1 MASRIVFRGLL
12 LLLILG
18 SACQLVS
25 ADIPHVDSFTLK
37 NGIRVVSLYVAG
49 SKNVSIFT
57 FLPMGLVSDGP
68 GQAQWSHLVE
78 HLVIRSTV
86 PYGSQ
91 QANAE
96 TMHNNMRLDLY
107 GTVDNWQEGLSHHV
121 RWLEGVPFTE
131 QNLQAEKV
139 RVNNE
144 CYSLVQNLA
153 THKLAIAAWAQGFRH
168 GQTHAAIKAD
178 VSRATLGEIQHYRN
192 DHLPVLGRIVVCIV
206 GGIDTKTV
214 SGVVAQRLE
223 KIQST
228 AKPINP
234 VQVHP
239 GHHTM
244 TWDID
249 ARHVVLSWP
258 IPRFTEKDYPPL
270 MVAAQLLMMRFYY
283 DPELKTMTGM
293 VLAGADLTVPE
304 GNFFYVS
311 ASVKPEVSFDEVRA
325 KLIRHV
331 QALQSDQSGLPQAS
345 MIGQQLSHGL
355 TSPMDPAMIKAQAP
369 QGVSLAMI
377 EGNVGLQWGMQ
388 EFLDGKHR
396 STLAQQLSTI
406 TAKQVQRAAETYLT
420 DEKCTICSMQAKPNA
435 EKSVPMQR

>member
-1 MASRIVFRGLL
+1 MLSA
-12 LLLILG
+12 LILLMLFV
-18 SACQLVS
+18 SACQPVS
-25 ADIPHVDSFTLK
+25 ADKPYVDSFTLK
-37 NGIRVVSLYVAG
+37 NGIHVVLVHLAG

-57 FLPMGLVSDGP
+57 FLPMGLASDGP

-78 HLVIRSTV
+78 HMVIRSTV

-91 QANAE
+91 HGNAE
-96 TMHNNMRLDLY
+96 TMHDNMRLDFY

-144 CYSLVQNLA
+144 CYFPVRNLA
-153 THKLAIAAWAQGFRH
+153 THKLAFAAWAQGYRH
-168 GQTHAAIKAD
+168 GRTHAAIKGD
-178 VSRATLGEIQHYRN
+178 ILRAELGEIQRYRN
-192 DHLPVLGRIVVCIV
+192 DHLAFLNKAVVCIV
-206 GGIDTKTV
+206 GGIGANTV
-214 SGVVAQRLE
+214 LPVITQRLE

-228 AKPINP
+228 AKPIKP
-234 VQVHP
+234 AQVHA
-239 GHHTM
+239 GHHNM

-249 ARHVVLSWP
+249 ARHLVLTWP

-270 MVAAQLLMMRFYY
+270 MVAAQLLMMQFFS
-283 DPELKTMTGM
+283 DSELKTMTGSI
-293 VLAGADLTVPE
+293 LTGADLTVPE

-311 ASVKPEVSFDEVRA
+311 ASLRPEASFDEVREN
-325 KLIRHV
+325 LIRHV
-331 QALQSDQSGLPQAS
+331 QALQSNQVGLPKPS
-345 MIGQQLSHGL
+345 MIGRQLSHAL

-388 EFLDGKHR
+388 EFRYGKHR
-396 STLAQQLSTI
+396 SALAKHLAAIS
-406 TAKQVQRAAETYLT
+406 AKQVSNAANAYLT
-420 DEKCTICSMQAKPNA
+420 DEKCTICSIQPKPNA
-435 EKSVPMQR
+435 KKSVPTKQ